1 MDQNCWGPAVLWMN
15 VKLAG
20 PQQCY
25 GWFWAHP
32 AQMSTKLQTLAVLW
46 MVLGPHNISETTKLP
61 DLSISMDGF
70 GPTATK
76 LLDLSSFMDG
86 FGLSEIDLI
95 KTADLGS
102 SMDYFSLGRKTI
114 QNLFVIVPNFL
125 FCGISFPLQSSH
137 RYTMYPIQKRF
148 TCHIRQVFPSVGY

>member
-1 MDQNCWGPAVLWMN
+1 MN

-46 MVLGPHNISETTKLP
+46 MVLGPDKISKTTKLP
-61 DLSISMDGF
+61 DLSSSMDGF
-70 GPTATK
+70 GPTTTK

-86 FGLSEIDLI
+86 FG
-95 KTADLGS
+95 
-102 SMDYFSLGRKTI
+102 
-114 QNLFVIVPNFL
+114 P
-125 FCGISFPLQSSH
+125 
-137 RYTMYPIQKRF
+137 
-148 TCHIRQVFPSVGY
+148 